1 MSEFKGTPGP
11 WKILPEEFDKP
22 YIRIRGTQMGKRY
35 KIANILSPVYD
46 GMTEREAEETRANAR
61 IVVVAPEMLKTLQLV
76 LQLQTRGFIV
86 LGDHYTSIIN
96 DVVKKALGEV

>member
-11 WKILPEEFDKP
+11 WKILPEEVDEP
-22 YIRIRGTQMGKRY
+22 YIRVRGTQIGRRY
-35 KIANILSPVYD
+35 KIADVLSPIYEGVS
-46 GMTEREAEETRANAR
+46 EREVEETRANAR